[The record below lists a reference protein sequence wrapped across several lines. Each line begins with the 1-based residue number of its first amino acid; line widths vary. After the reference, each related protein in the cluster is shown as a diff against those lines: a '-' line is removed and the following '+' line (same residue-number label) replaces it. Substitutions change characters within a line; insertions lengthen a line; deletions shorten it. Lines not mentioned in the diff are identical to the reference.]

1 MSIALPIDTS
11 KFTGMFCAVPP
22 AVRLANRETGQP
34 RIDRDTGLTL
44 YQVGVCLMAG
54 TQAEVINVSVAGEPK
69 GVVQGVPVQVQG
81 LAAVPWENEGR
92 HGIAFRATVITSLS
106 AQVPPPPKGGAQ

>member
-1 MSIALPIDTS
+1 MALPIETS
-11 KFTGMFCAVPP
+11 KFTGIFCAVAP

-34 RIDRDTGLTL
+34 RIDRDTGLTM

-54 TQAEVINVSVAGEPK
+54 SQAEVINVTVAGEPK
-69 GVVQGVPVQVQG
+69 GVVQGVPVQVRD

-92 HGIAFRATVITSLS
+92 HGIAFRASAITPLT
-106 AQVPPPPKGGAQ
+106 PPAAPPAKGGAQ